1 MVRVVQ
7 WLSCRWYHFAKAED
21 PMSTPQLPDFDH
33 ALRLAHGNLRA
44 HDLAECHGALCGL
57 LCRMPGSDATAY
69 HRLLGALH
77 LAPDAGPGVDAVF
90 DDLHRATL
98 GQLHGEELA
107 VVLWLP
113 DDEVP
118 LEARTRALSHWCSGF
133 LAGLAGAGG
142 GPLETLSDEAAEALN
157 DLQEIARADVAEG
170 ADEEEEES
178 AFAEIVE
185 YVRVATLMLFEDL
198 RGPRGNDRLH

>member
-1 MVRVVQ
+1 
-7 WLSCRWYHFAKAED
+7 
-21 PMSTPQLPDFDH
+21 MSTPQLPDFDH

-44 HDLAECHGALCGL
+44 HDLAEYHGALCGL
-57 LCRMPGSDATAY
+57 LCRMPGSDATAF
-69 HRLLGALH
+69 HRLLRSLH
-77 LAPDAGPGVDAVF
+77 LAPDAGAGVDAVL
-90 DDLHRATL
+90 DDLHRATAR
-98 GQLHGEELA
+98 QLHGDELA

-113 DDEVP
+113 DDDVP

-142 GPLETLSDEAAEALN
+142 GPLETLSDEAAEALT
-157 DLQEIARADVAEG
+157 DLQEIARADVAGDTEE
-170 ADEEEEES
+170 DEEEEEN

-198 RGPRGNDRLH
+198 RGPRGGDRLH

>member
-1 MVRVVQ
+1 MN
-7 WLSCRWYHFAKAED
+7 
-21 PMSTPQLPDFDH
+21 TPQLPDFDH

-57 LCRMPGSDATAY
+57 LCRMPGSDATAF
-69 HRLLGALH
+69 HRLLGSLH
-77 LAPDAGPGVDAVF
+77 LAPDAGAGVDAVL
-90 DDLHRATL
+90 DDLHRATSH
-98 GQLHGEELA
+98 QLHGDELA

-113 DDEVP
+113 DDDVP

-142 GPLETLSDEAAEALN
+142 GPLETLSDEAAEALT
-157 DLQEIARADVAEG
+157 DLQEIARAEVAG
-170 ADEEEEES
+170 DDDDDGEEEEN

-198 RGPRGNDRLH
+198 RGPRGGDRLH